1 MVELAKALK
10 WSSRAR
16 IDPVTIDGAVG
27 RTGMSP
33 WRMMNEWGIP
43 TFYLQALT
51 YEFCK
56 N

>member
-1 MVELAKALK
+1 MVELAEALK

-33 WRMMNEWGIP
+33 WRMMNEWGHSDLLP
-43 TFYLQALT
+43 SGLDL
-51 YEFCK
+51 
-56 N
+56 